1 MTLFTWS
8 YGFLIYITVEAPAMN
23 YCKSLLKKSTRKSHN
38 ALADVDTNNNTVGA
52 KVSPKKET
60 AVATHRQKL
69 KGA

>member
-1 MTLFTWS
+1 
-8 YGFLIYITVEAPAMN
+8 MN